1 MTKGKIPYMNFYLFY
16 IFSFDDLFAKVGER
30 VHSIYPNPVMFQVEN
45 AKLSLN
51 PESPCLNAYSYE
63 NKQWKHSSTFL
74 TNEEVGLAMVTAALE
89 SKLHREIVDFELHLD
104 DPNLDIFNSDLT
116 EKLRKLIE

>member
-1 MTKGKIPYMNFYLFY
+1 
-16 IFSFDDLFAKVGER
+16 
-30 VHSIYPNPVMFQVEN
+30 MFQVEN

-51 PESPCLNAYSYE
+51 PKSLCLSGYSYD

-74 TNEEVGLAMVTAALE
+74 TSEDVGLAMVTAALE